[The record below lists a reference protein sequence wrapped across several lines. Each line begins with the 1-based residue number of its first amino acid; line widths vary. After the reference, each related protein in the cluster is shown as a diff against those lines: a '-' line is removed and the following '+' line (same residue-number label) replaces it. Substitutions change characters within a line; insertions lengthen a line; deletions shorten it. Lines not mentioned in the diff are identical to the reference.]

1 MFQLN
6 KLKRQG
12 SFRALSS
19 YFGAI
24 VQGTTVW
31 TRDNRFIVV
40 LSVGHRWLHHTH
52 FPLACLV
59 EGLNVVSC
67 GQKHVNKWHISES
80 ISCLIYHNITICK
93 VISYTSC
100 LNDPPPPGKEKYI
113 VSYLCYDFPKYIR
126 SLFFRDLSAIV
137 ENSSFFLKI
146 KI

>member
-19 YFGAI
+19 YFGTI

-31 TRDNRFIVV
+31 TRDNRSIVV

-67 GQKHVNKWHISES
+67 GQKHVNKWHI
-80 ISCLIYHNITICK
+80 YHNITICK

-100 LNDPPPPGKEKYI
+100 LNETTPPPPGKEKYI
-113 VSYLCYDFPKYIR
+113 VSYLCYNFPKYIR

-137 ENSSFFLKI
+137 ENSRFFLKI

>member
-80 ISCLIYHNITICK
+80 ISCLILSQYYHLQSYFIYILFKWNNPPVKRNTLFHIYVIIFLNIYVHYFSEI
-93 VISYTSC
+93 
-100 LNDPPPPGKEKYI
+100 
-113 VSYLCYDFPKYIR
+113 YLQ
-126 SLFFRDLSAIV
+126 V
-137 ENSSFFLKI
+137 
-146 KI
+146 